1 VASIPPLLRENVA
14 FRRYFT
20 GQTISLLGDQVTL
33 IALPLTAVL
42 VLDASAAQMGY
53 LATAALVPN
62 LLFSLHAGAWVDR
75 RGRRR
80 RTMLATDVARAAVI
94 ATVPLAYA
102 FWELTWAQL
111 YAVAFLSGS
120 LSVLFYVAYGG
131 LFQVI
136 VPRERYIEA
145 NSLLH
150 GARAFSF
157 LAGNTIG
164 GVLVQL
170 LRGPY
175 ALAVDAVSYA
185 WSAFFLGRVQ
195 AEEPPG
201 TGTSEGGILVGARW
215 IRDNAIMRAELL
227 GVATLNY
234 FNFIFFA
241 LFVLFATDELGVRPA
256 TLGLVL
262 GAGSIGTLIA
272 SFLAG
277 RLSRRIGIGP
287 AFMVGCFLFPAPL
300 VLVAAATGPPWV
312 VVAMLFTAE
321 FVSGIGLMILDITAG
336 TISAAIVPTALRSR
350 VAGAFMVVNYGVR
363 PLGTL
368 TAGALGSWLGLR
380 PTMWIAT
387 VGALAGL
394 LWLLPSPILRLHDLP
409 EQAE

>member
-1 VASIPPLLRENVA
+1 
-14 FRRYFT
+14 
-20 GQTISLLGDQVTL
+20 
-33 IALPLTAVL
+33 
-42 VLDASAAQMGY
+42 
-53 LATAALVPN
+53 
-62 LLFSLHAGAWVDR
+62 
-75 RGRRR
+75 
-80 RTMLATDVARAAVI
+80 VI

-102 FWELTWAQL
+102 FGELTWAHL

-120 LSVLFYVAYGG
+120 LGVLFYVSYGA

-175 ALAVDAVSYA
+175 ALLVDAVSYA
-185 WSAFFLGRVQ
+185 WSAFFLGRIDV
-195 AEEPPG
+195 EEPPG
-201 TGTSEGGILVGARW
+201 AAASEGGILVGARW
-215 IRDNAIMRAELL
+215 LKGNAIMRAELL

-241 LFVLFATDELGVRPA
+241 LFVLFATEELGVRPA

-272 SFLAG
+272 SALAG
-277 RLSRRIGIGP
+277 RLSRRIGLGP

-300 VLVAAATGPPWV
+300 ILVAAATGPRWV
-312 VVAMLFTAE
+312 VVSMLFTAE

-350 VAGAFMVVNYGVR
+350 VAGAFMVVNNGVR

-368 TAGALGSWLGLR
+368 TAAALGSWLGLR

-394 LWLLPSPILRLHDLP
+394 LWLFPSPIPRLRGLP
-409 EQAE
+409 EQAQ